1 MEEGVLNF
9 IFNYIKGLN
18 IPKCDVYLNL
28 PTLVGNNEKRNK
40 CYVVVS
46 FPHGF
51 ENRGPF
57 SQADGLITI
66 GAKDAVLGLPQ
77 VKEITR
83 VANII
88 RSKFPILTPEYS
100 FIDMEFSSDESLGTG
115 WHEYYY
121 SFQLYI
127 NKSN

>member
-1 MEEGVLNF
+1 MEEKVLNF
-9 IFNYIKGLN
+9 IFNYFKDLG
-18 IPKCDVYLNL
+18 IPKCDIYLNR
-28 PTLVGNNEKRNK
+28 PTLLGNDEKRNK
-40 CYVVVS
+40 SYVIVS
-46 FPHGF
+46 FPNGF
-51 ENRGPF
+51 ENRGAF
-57 SQADGLITI
+57 SQAEGVITI

-83 VANII
+83 VADII
-88 RSKFPILTPEYS
+88 KQTFPVLTDEYS
-100 FIDMEFSSDESLGTG
+100 LLDIEFSSDDSLGTG

>member
-9 IFNYIKGLN
+9 IFEYLKGLN
-18 IPKCDVYLNL
+18 IPKCDVYLNR

-40 CYVVVS
+40 TYIIVA
-46 FPHGF
+46 FPNGF
-51 ENRGPF
+51 ENRGAF
-57 SQADGLITI
+57 SQAGGVITI
-66 GAKDAVLGLPQ
+66 GAKDAILGLPQ
-77 VKEITR
+77 VTEITR

-88 RSKFPILTPEYS
+88 KAQFPILTDEYS
-100 FIDMEFSSDESLGTG
+100 FIDMEFSSDDSLGTG

>member
-1 MEEGVLNF
+1 MEENVLNF
-9 IFNYIKGLN
+9 IFNYFKDLG
-18 IPKCDVYLNL
+18 IPKCDIYLNR
-28 PTLVGNNEKRNK
+28 PTLLGNDEKRNK
-40 CYVVVS
+40 SYVIVS
-46 FPHGF
+46 FPNGF
-51 ENRGPF
+51 ENRGAF
-57 SQADGLITI
+57 YQAGGVITI

-83 VANII
+83 VADII
-88 RSKFPILTPEYS
+88 KQTFPVLTDEYS
-100 FIDMEFSSDESLGTG
+100 LLDIEFSSDDSLGTG

>member
-9 IFNYIKGLN
+9 IFEYLKGLN
-18 IPKCDVYLNL
+18 IPKCDVYLNR
-28 PTLVGNNEKRNK
+28 PTIVGNKEKRNK
-40 CYVVVS
+40 TYIIVA
-46 FPHGF
+46 FPNGF

-57 SQADGLITI
+57 SRAGGVITI

-83 VANII
+83 VANIV
-88 RSKFPILTPEYS
+88 KANFPILNKDYS
-100 FIDMEFSSDESLGTG
+100 FIDMEFSSDDSLGTG

>member
-1 MEEGVLNF
+1 MEENVLNF
-9 IFNYIKGLN
+9 IFDYFKGLG
-18 IPKCDVYLNL
+18 ISKCDIYLNR
-28 PTLVGNNEKRNK
+28 PTLLGNDEKRNK
-40 CYVVVS
+40 SYVIIS
-46 FPHGF
+46 FPNGF
-51 ENRGPF
+51 ESRGPF
-57 SQADGLITI
+57 SQAGGIITI

-83 VANII
+83 VADII
-88 RSKFPILTPEYS
+88 RKAFPILNKEYS
-100 FIDMEFSSDESLGTG
+100 FIDFEFSSDDSLGTG